1 MVARPGH
8 ESRLRP
14 GPGPRRAG
22 RSKGCRAASV
32 CRGAAPATGWRLRS
46 KISMYRESGSSF
58 SLSLFSFICC
68 FITSFSKN
76 CLTSTE
82 IQPTKV
88 FLSKVHHPRPSFR
101 IVPGFVSAPSGQL
114 HNSLIAPSTCLP
126 IMRHPF
132 ASALLFANTERC
144 WPKRRHVLYRPD
156 GAGSDSGRVKCSG
169 KARRPSSSDDSEVP
183 AFKVCVA

>member
-132 ASALLFANTERC
+132 ASALLFANTERR
-144 WPKRRHVLYRPD
+144 WPKRRHVLYRD

-169 KARRPSSSDDSEVP
+169 KARHPSSSDDSEVP